1 MISAEEYS
9 NRRNE
14 VFSQM
19 KDNSIALFF
28 SGCKKIKSNLTTYPF
43 EVDKDFYYLTGICSD
58 NAALM
63 LVKTSSEMKEFLFL
77 DEANEAKS
85 KFVGQRISLSKGSQ
99 ISGVENTLLISSLNS
114 RINYYLSSSN
124 LVDQIEV
131 VYFDDFDSSQLII
144 FDNLT
149 LKEYVNSIYS
159 SFTNVDVSDIHEFL
173 IKQRMIKSIDEVNEI
188 KEAIRR
194 NVITFQST
202 LKSVMPNSKLYEVG
216 ISYIEN
222 GLSNG
227 EYDSLPIE
235 PLLAINED
243 ACLLKNNN
251 AYGRIKPTDFVLID
265 GASQSNLYCSRLC
278 RCVPASGKFDNVQAK
293 IYSIVLSCQK
303 AIMNACVPGISFNE
317 LQNLAYD
324 YLAQECIREK
334 LIVKK
339 EDIRLHIYHNVV
351 QHIGLDIPD
360 VCSKNFVVNKGNV
373 LSISP
378 ALYFPEL
385 KVGVRITDIVFVGGQ
400 NVEILSSSLMKEISE
415 IEDFY
420 KLR

>member
-159 SFTNVDVSDIHEFL
+159 SMPY
-173 IKQRMIKSIDEVNEI
+173 RM
-188 KEAIRR
+188 
-194 NVITFQST
+194 
-202 LKSVMPNSKLYEVG
+202 
-216 ISYIEN
+216 
-222 GLSNG
+222 
-227 EYDSLPIE
+227 
-235 PLLAINED
+235 
-243 ACLLKNNN
+243 
-251 AYGRIKPTDFVLID
+251 
-265 GASQSNLYCSRLC
+265 RL
-278 RCVPASGKFDNVQAK
+278 
-293 IYSIVLSCQK
+293 
-303 AIMNACVPGISFNE
+303 
-317 LQNLAYD
+317 
-324 YLAQECIREK
+324 
-334 LIVKK
+334 
-339 EDIRLHIYHNVV
+339 RL
-351 QHIGLDIPD
+351 
-360 VCSKNFVVNKGNV
+360 
-373 LSISP
+373 
-378 ALYFPEL
+378 
-385 KVGVRITDIVFVGGQ
+385 
-400 NVEILSSSLMKEISE
+400 
-415 IEDFY
+415 
-420 KLR
+420 

>member
-1 MISAEEYS
+1 
-9 NRRNE
+9 
-14 VFSQM
+14 M

-77 DEANEAKS
+77 DEANDAKS

-99 ISGVENTLLISSLNS
+99 ISGIENTLLVSSLNS

-159 SFTNVDVSDIHEFL
+159 SYTNVDVSDIHEFL

-202 LKSVMPNSKLYEVG
+202 LKNVMPNSKLYEVG

-251 AYGRIKPTDFVLID
+251 VYGRIKPTDFVLID
-265 GASQSNLYCSRLC
+265 GTSQSNLYCSRLC

-339 EDIRLHIYHNVV
+339 EDIRLHMYHNVV